1 MQKPNPVIK
10 NYIYSSEKR
19 ILDEIND
26 FKKYFSN
33 FTIIRSSENNVN
45 DYHIIYDIFLRSKF

>member
-19 ILDEIND
+19 VLSGYSLDEVNLEMSLTLKAKYGLD
-26 FKKYFSN
+26 FPFSCKN
-33 FTIIRSSENNVN
+33 MTNV
-45 DYHIIYDIFLRSKF
+45 LSK